1 MTQAD
6 EPLGL
11 RRSSAADDADRAVL
25 VRLADGELDA
35 LEDLYDRYKT
45 MAYSIA
51 YRITNDASLAEDVVQ
66 EAFLGVWRNATRYV
80 EGRGSVKTWLLAIV
94 HHRAIDAV
102 RRRRPTSELPDTAD
116 IGGARRPHAARCL
129 GRGVG
134 RTRCRHRASGRQ
146 VALGRPARGDRAGLL
161 RRTHAAGDRGSD
173 RYTTRHREEPHA
185 TWPARDAALA
195 RGRAPH
201 ERRAHVG
208 RGRRLRR
215 WC

>member
-11 RRSSAADDADRAVL
+11 RRSSTADDADRAVL

-66 EAFLGVWRNATRYV
+66 EAFLGVWRNASRYV

-102 RRRRPTSELPDTAD
+102 RRRRPTSELPETADTAV
-116 IGGARRPHAARCL
+116 PAAL
-129 GRGVG
+129 TLPDVW
-134 RTRCRHRASGRQ
+134 AEVS
-146 VALGRPARGDRAGLL
+146 AGLDAETVRAAVRSL
-161 RRTHAAGDRGSD
+161 SDVQREAIELAYFGGLTQQEIAAQTDTPLGTVKSRMRLGLLAMRRSLEGG
-173 RYTTRHREEPHA
+173 TT
-185 TWPARDAALA
+185 
-195 RGRAPH
+195 
-201 ERRAHVG
+201 
-208 RGRRLRR
+208 
-215 WC
+215 